1 MLSSRAFV
9 VLVLTFMSV
18 LLSWWL
24 SGKESACEA
33 GDSSLIPGLGRS
45 PSVGNDNPF
54 QYSCLES
61 SVNRGSWRATVHG
74 ITESNMTEHA
84 YTFMSGIH
92 SEVVLC
98 MVWLW
103 IKAYIFSMWISNC
116 LNTFLSPLICPDS
129 FAKKLL
135 DHKYEYES
143 SAPSILHLVSFLLH

>member
-24 SGKESACEA
+24 SDKESACKA
-33 GDSSLIPGLGRS
+33 GDSSLIPGLGRC

-61 SVNRGSWRATVHG
+61 SVNRGSWGATVHG
-74 ITESNMTEHA
+74 ITESNMTEHT

-92 SEVVLC
+92 SEAVFVYGMTMNQSL
-98 MVWLW
+98 
-103 IKAYIFSMWISNC
+103 YF
-116 LNTFLSPLICPDS
+116 
-129 FAKKLL
+129 
-135 DHKYEYES
+135 
-143 SAPSILHLVSFLLH
+143 